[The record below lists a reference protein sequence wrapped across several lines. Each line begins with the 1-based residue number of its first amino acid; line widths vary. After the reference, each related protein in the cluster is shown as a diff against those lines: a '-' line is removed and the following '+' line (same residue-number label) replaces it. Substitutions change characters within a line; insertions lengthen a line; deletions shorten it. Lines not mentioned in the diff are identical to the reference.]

1 MNFEKIT
8 KEQLIEEYN
17 QLYQSYKFA
26 VERSIKIKQKLDE
39 TIKIANKLSAKN
51 IELNLL
57 LQAKVERIKKNDKK
71 RIWWINEG

>member
-39 TIKIANKLSAKN
+39 TIKVANKLSAKN

-57 LQAKVERIKKNDKK
+57 LQAKVERIKRNDKK

>member
-39 TIKIANKLSAKN
+39 TIKVANKLSAKN

-71 RIWWINEG
+71 RI

>member
-39 TIKIANKLSAKN
+39 TIKVANKLSAKN